1 MPEAPNRISKL
12 ARRGLVPL
20 SVAALL
26 AFALVPGVAV
36 AEAGIPQYRDAP
48 PTVTGETRDSG
59 PNTGSNAG
67 GGAGGGDQS
76 ATGGGSKDGAKS
88 KDGDGD
94 GQGGGAAGGGGKG
107 GGKGGDAAIAGGK
120 SAGDGSPQTIDPENA
135 SSDGGSSPLV
145 PILIA
150 LAVLAAISVGVVAM
164 RKKREDAD
172 PGAPASPEAG

>member
-59 PNTGSNAG
+59 PNTGPNAG
-67 GGAGGGDQS
+67 GGAGDGGQS
-76 ATGGGSKDGAKS
+76 PTGGGSKDGAKS

-94 GQGGGAAGGGGKG
+94 GQGGAAGGNGKG
-107 GGKGGDAAIAGGK
+107 GGKGGDAAIADGK
-120 SAGDGSPQTIDPENA
+120 NAGDGPQTIDPENA